1 MNNQSRLI
9 ERRKSV
15 LEKGD
20 LRSSEIPSELSR
32 VNDEWLAEL
41 FDNADAEKNGMALVA
56 VGGYGRQELAPGSD
70 LDLILTYKDGYDAD
84 TLANQIWYPIWD
96 EGLKLGHA
104 VRTVE
109 RSLRLAET
117 NLETATA
124 LLDARHIAGDS
135 VITEELIRKSR
146 DQWKNQANVYLPNL
160 SNAVKAVSYTHLT
173 LPTN

>member
-1 MNNQSRLI
+1 MNEQKRLI

-15 LEKGD
+15 LERED
-20 LRSSEIPSELSR
+20 LRPSVIPSELSR

-41 FDNADAEKNGMALVA
+41 FDNADGEKTGMALVA

-84 TLANQIWYPIWD
+84 SLANQIWYPIWD

-117 NLETATA
+117 DLETATA
-124 LLDARHIAGDS
+124 LLDLSLIHI
-135 VITEELIRKSR
+135 
-146 DQWKNQANVYLPNL
+146 
-160 SNAVKAVSYTHLT
+160 
-173 LPTN
+173 

>member
-9 ERRKSV
+9 ERRKRL
-15 LEKGD
+15 LEKEG
-20 LRSSEIPSELSR
+20 LRTSEIPSELSR
-32 VNDEWLAEL
+32 INDEWLAEL
-41 FDNADAEKNGMALVA
+41 FDNADAEKTGMALVA

-70 LDLILTYKDGYDAD
+70 LDLILNYKDGYEAD

-117 NLETATA
+117 DLETAIKKM
-124 LLDARHIAGDS
+124 IAK
-135 VITEELIRKSR
+135 EL
-146 DQWKNQANVYLPNL
+146 N
-160 SNAVKAVSYTHLT
+160 
-173 LPTN
+173 